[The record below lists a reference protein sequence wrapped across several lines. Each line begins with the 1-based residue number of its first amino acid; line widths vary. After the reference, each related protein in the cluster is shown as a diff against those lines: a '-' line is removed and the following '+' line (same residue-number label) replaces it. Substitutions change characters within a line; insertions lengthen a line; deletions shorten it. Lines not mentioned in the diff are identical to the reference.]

1 MEAKKQRRMA
11 LENPQSIQIWL
22 THPTTPE
29 RFVALESAIE
39 EVKAKIAAGA
49 ALEPE
54 KKPDTQPAS
63 GTASDVFKASS
74 RGQIP

>member
-63 GTASDVFKASS
+63 GTASDATL
-74 RGQIP
+74 R